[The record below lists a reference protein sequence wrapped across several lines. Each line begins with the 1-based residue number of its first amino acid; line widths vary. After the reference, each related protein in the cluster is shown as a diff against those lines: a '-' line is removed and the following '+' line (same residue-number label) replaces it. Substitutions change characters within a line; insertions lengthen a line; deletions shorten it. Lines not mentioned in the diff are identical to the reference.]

1 VSKRS
6 RLAAAAIALSG
17 LGAGVAGTMMP
28 SAHATAVVGE
38 LQFAGTDRYD
48 TARLIATY
56 KSGASYAF
64 GSPATGIVASGDNF
78 PDALSANFIAG
89 SLGSPI
95 FLTSAGSLSPQALSG
110 IEALGIKSVVIVGGP
125 AAVSTAVDASL
136 NADGISTR
144 RIEGSDRDA
153 TAELVAEASGTSVGS
168 YNGDGLTAL
177 LAADDADHYVDA
189 LSGGPMS
196 WAGHL
201 PLLLTPGDALAASA
215 ASALQTLGIKH
226 VVILGG
232 TGAVSL
238 AVEQSVQGLG
248 ITTERL
254 QGSDRQQTAIAIA
267 QAEQDHLGFSSSH
280 YDLARG
286 DAFPDA
292 LAGGPLGGLLKAPT
306 LLTVDPDA
314 LGADTQTFLNDN
326 DGSINELFAFGGP
339 GAIAPAVLAQA
350 VSATTCSTAA
360 AGATTTTA
368 AAGATTTT
376 AVTSTTLSTSSTTTI
391 LSATTTSVPPC
402 NSPASS
408 SSTSSTSSSLSS
420 TSSTTPGGASS
431 TTGAPTPTVTTPTT
445 FGTSTTT

>member
-1 VSKRS
+1 VAKRS

-28 SAHATAVVGE
+28 SAHASAVVGE

-48 TARLIATY
+48 TGRLIATY

-95 FLTSAGSLSPQALSG
+95 FLTSAEGLSPEALSG

-125 AAVSTAVDASL
+125 DAVSTSIDASL
-136 NADGISTR
+136 TADGISTR
-144 RIEGSDRDA
+144 RIEGSNRDA
-153 TAELVAEASGTSVGS
+153 TAELVAEASGTTVGS

-201 PLLLTPGDALAASA
+201 PLLLTPGNALAAAA

-232 TGAVSL
+232 TDAVSL
-238 AVEQSVQGLG
+238 TVEQSVQALG

-267 QAEQDHLGFSSSH
+267 QAEQIHLGFSSSQ

-314 LGADTQTFLNDN
+314 LGLDTQTFLNDN

-339 GAIAPAVLAQA
+339 AAISPTVLAQA
-350 VSATTCSTAA
+350 ASATTCLPAA
-360 AGATTTTA
+360 SG
-368 AAGATTTT
+368 TTTT
-376 AVTSTTLSTSSTTTI
+376 AVTSTTSSTSSTTTTTI
-391 LSATTTSVPPC
+391 LSSTTTTVQPC
-402 NSPASS
+402 NARTSS
-408 SSTSSTSSSLSS
+408 TSTTSSTSSSTSLG
-420 TSSTTPGGASS
+420 TSSTTTS
-431 TTGAPTPTVTTPTT
+431 TVTT
-445 FGTSTTT
+445 STTMGTTTTTS